1 MTEYIKNTL
10 GADVSEEE
18 FDFPQGMPMYLKNGY
33 SYRMLEINGIR
44 CLMAEPVSFSLASCK
59 KQLDKLTALFGCHA
73 VLCLKSITPYQR
85 KHLTEEHIPFVV
97 EGTQIYLPFLAI
109 CLSEK
114 YKREITTEKFSP
126 SSQLVFLYLFYR
138 KEKLTATE
146 LSKKIGYTAMSV
158 SRAYAQLTAWG
169 LYHYRV
175 SGRNK
180 YPETDLSDGDM
191 LRMAE
196 KYMISPVTA
205 VYNCKDEASGRL
217 RSGLYALESRSMIGI
232 SESDICFADIR
243 KNISI
248 CNEGEGVRVE
258 CWCYDPKLLSDSED
272 VDDISLILSLKDD
285 PDERV
290 QSAVEDL
297 RRKYGW

>member
-1 MTEYIKNTL
+1 
-10 GADVSEEE
+10 
-18 FDFPQGMPMYLKNGY
+18 
-33 SYRMLEINGIR
+33 
-44 CLMAEPVSFSLASCK
+44 
-59 KQLDKLTALFGCHA
+59 
-73 VLCLKSITPYQR
+73 
-85 KHLTEEHIPFVV
+85 
-97 EGTQIYLPFLAI
+97 
-109 CLSEK
+109 
-114 YKREITTEKFSP
+114 
-126 SSQLVFLYLFYR
+126 
-138 KEKLTATE
+138 
-146 LSKKIGYTAMSV
+146 MSV

-205 VYNCKDEASGRL
+205 VYNCKDAASGKL
-217 RSGLYALESRSMIGI
+217 RAGLYALEGKSMIGI
-232 SESDICFADIR
+232 SECDICFADIR